1 MTRHPHTRVYIYYYT
16 FIFTFLH
23 RMKMGSLRAAV
34 LKIGVLATLQP
45 SDTAVIL
52 SLLSLLG
59 VCQEDQPNMPC
70 RKTKVGGHR
79 ISNRYI
85 S

>member
-1 MTRHPHTRVYIYYYT
+1 
-16 FIFTFLH
+16 
-23 RMKMGSLRAAV
+23 MKMESLRAAV

-52 SLLSLLG
+52 SRLSLRG

-70 RKTKVGGHR
+70 RKAKVGGPQNTKQIHFM
-79 ISNRYI
+79 ISCHHSPSKMRR
-85 S
+85 